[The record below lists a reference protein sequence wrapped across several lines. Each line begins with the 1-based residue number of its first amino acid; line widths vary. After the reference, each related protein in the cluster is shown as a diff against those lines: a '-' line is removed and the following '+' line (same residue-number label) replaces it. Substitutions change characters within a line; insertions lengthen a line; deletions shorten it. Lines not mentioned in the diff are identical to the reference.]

1 MVGEG
6 GDWGCENALGIATQ
20 VTSGWGRGFGEGI
33 GEFEEELRGE
43 EWNGRVRGAW
53 SGPAGPLGR
62 EGSMGTLRER

>member
-1 MVGEG
+1 M
-6 GDWGCENALGIATQ
+6 LGIEGK

-53 SGPAGPLGR
+53 SGPAGR
-62 EGSMGTLRER
+62 EGSIGTLRER

>member
-53 SGPAGPLGR
+53 SGPAGR

>member
-1 MVGEG
+1 M
-6 GDWGCENALGIATQ
+6 LGIATQ

-43 EWNGRVRGAW
+43 KCSAWGEEWNGGVRGAW

-62 EGSMGTLRER
+62 EGSMGTLSE